1 MKTPKKVIE
10 KISLPLMFVTFVLAV
25 LMFAVSPVSAAPPS
39 QCGTDFCDQDGDGF
53 IRDHKKCPLFCE
65 GVKDLDD
72 DVCTDPDNTGTLC
85 DVVVSEGSITYTAE
99 LTGAFVFG
107 LGPDAIV
114 DVYPNSK
121 DNVLWSDVHLYV
133 YADPIYPDDA
143 TTWHNV
149 FKLCPELLAPSLVS
163 DFDVVAD
170 DWFIS
175 KHGGVR
181 VMFRDFLLDYDHE
194 GVFVEDGAVITVQ
207 LVGNY
212 FDSDVE
218 NFLPV
223 PLLIDD
229 DEETSSFD
237 LKKFVIWGNTAHEV
251 PGKRRACQP
260 PGDGG
265 GGGETGDLTPTTP
278 STLTITATRHIP

>member
-10 KISLPLMFVTFVLAV
+10 KISLPLMFVMFVVAV
-25 LMFAVSPVSAAPPS
+25 LMFAVSAVSAAPN
-39 QCGTDFCDQDGDGF
+39 CDGDGDF
-53 IRDHKKCPLFCE
+53 YFKDSGKWCD
-65 GVKDLDD
+65 GVPF
-72 DVCTDPDNTGTLC
+72 DPDDSDPCHPDPDADAC
-85 DVVVSEGSITYTAE
+85 DDVVSEGSITYTAE

-107 LGPDAIV
+107 PDAIV
-114 DVYPNSK
+114 NVYPNSK

-133 YADPIYPDDA
+133 DGPLNQDIWD
-143 TTWHNV
+143 TWDTV
-149 FKLCPELLAPSLVS
+149 FNTCPVLLAPGTVYE
-163 DFDVVAD
+163 FDVVAD

-181 VMFRDFLLDYDHE
+181 VMFRDFLLDYSSLD
-194 GVFVEDGAVITVQ
+194 GSVYDDGAVITVQ

-223 PLLIDD
+223 PVPDPSGGPD
-229 DEETSSFD
+229 TASSIFN
-237 LKKFVIWGNTAHEV
+237 LTKFVIWGNTAHGV
-251 PGKRRACQP
+251 PGPRRACQL

-265 GGGETGDLTPTTP
+265 GGGVTDWLTPTTP
-278 STLTITATRHIP
+278 SILVITATRDIP

>member
-1 MKTPKKVIE
+1 MKTTKKVIE
-10 KISLPLMFVTFVLAV
+10 KISLPLMFVMFVVAV
-25 LMFAVSPVSAAPPS
+25 LMFAVSPVSAVPGCVDA
-39 QCGTDFCDQDGDGF
+39 DGDGF
-53 IRDHKKCPLFCE
+53 FKFHRKHCP
-65 GVKDLDD
+65 GGNDLDD
-72 DVCTDPDNTGTLC
+72 DCFDEENPGTIC
-85 DVVVSEGSITYTAE
+85 DDVVSEGSITYTAK

-107 LGPDAIV
+107 LGLDAIV

-121 DNVLWSDVHLYV
+121 DNVLWSDEHLYV
-133 YADPIYPDDA
+133 VADLLDGYDV
-143 TTWHNV
+143 TTWDNV
-149 FKLCPELLAPSLVS
+149 FKLCPVLLAPSSVY

-181 VMFRDFLLDYDHE
+181 VMFRDFLLPYDPEDGLIHN
-194 GVFVEDGAVITVQ
+194 DGAVITVQ

-212 FDSDVE
+212 FDSAVE

-223 PLLIDD
+223 PDASGTAFI
-229 DEETSSFD
+229 EFD
-237 LKKFVIWGNTAHEV
+237 LTKFVIWGNTAHGV
-251 PGKRRACQP
+251 PGKRRACQL

-278 STLTITATRHIP
+278 STLTITATRVIP